1 MAKEVDV
8 KMFGEWHDSMEII
21 LKEKSQRKDDLDHQI
36 HLLQIQTSNIKSEN
50 EKSKKEFEQWK
61 KQEMQKFENEK
72 GVVNNEL
79 LKKQHDVDFGL
90 TEHTK
95 RMEDL
100 EKRELA
106 VKTLEDSKHQVSL
119 DRIELEN
126 LMIHYNRLTQEAES
140 KLAIADDRI
149 TRAVELEGKANEEF
163 KRLKSIEETYSR
175 DKEEYEIDIK
185 SLRSEQKNLEELRK
199 TVKPQIEE
207 FKALEAKIAK
217 EREEVDKKLKD
228 LVEKVAEEKSMFET
242 LSVEKKNLEAKK
254 VDLNQREDEFKRK
267 QLMGKNG

>member
-36 HLLQIQTSNIKSEN
+36 HLLQIQTNNIKSEN

-100 EKRELA
+100 E
-106 VKTLEDSKHQVSL
+106 
-119 DRIELEN
+119 
-126 LMIHYNRLTQEAES
+126 
-140 KLAIADDRI
+140 
-149 TRAVELEGKANEEF
+149 
-163 KRLKSIEETYSR
+163 
-175 DKEEYEIDIK
+175 
-185 SLRSEQKNLEELRK
+185 
-199 TVKPQIEE
+199 
-207 FKALEAKIAK
+207 
-217 EREEVDKKLKD
+217 
-228 LVEKVAEEKSMFET
+228 
-242 LSVEKKNLEAKK
+242 
-254 VDLNQREDEFKRK
+254 
-267 QLMGKNG
+267 